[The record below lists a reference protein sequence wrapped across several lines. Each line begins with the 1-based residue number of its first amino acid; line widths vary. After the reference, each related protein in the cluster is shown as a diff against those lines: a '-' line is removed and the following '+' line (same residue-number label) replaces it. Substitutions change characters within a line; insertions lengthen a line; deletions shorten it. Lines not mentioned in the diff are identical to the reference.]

1 VHNNIK
7 RIIPIIVIV
16 LIAAGY
22 GIFSYFQNSGHSG
35 DNTFSG
41 TLEADEVHLGVMAG
55 GVVDEVFVE
64 EGDTVKENQFLASIK
79 GSSGNIRSPIDGTI
93 LMRAAEPGEI
103 VPAGGTILVVG
114 NLSEMTLTIYL
125 PEDMYGKVYLG
136 QEFPVSVDSFPGQTF
151 SGWVT
156 YISDK
161 AEFTPRNV
169 LTVEGRKN
177 TVYAVKLK
185 IPNPDLALKPGMPA
199 DALINIGE

>member
-1 VHNNIK
+1 VHNIN
-7 RIIPIIVIV
+7 RRFIPIVVIA
-16 LIAAGY
+16 LLAAGY
-22 GIFSYFQNSGHSG
+22 GIYSYFQSSGHNG

-41 TLEADEVHLGVMAG
+41 TLEAEEIHLGVMTG
-55 GVVDEVFVE
+55 GVVDEIYVE
-64 EGDTVKENQFLASIK
+64 EGDSVKENQFLATIK
-79 GSSGNIRSPIDGTI
+79 GNSGNIRSPIDGII
-93 LMRAAEPGEI
+93 LTRAAEAGEI

-114 NLSEMTLTIYL
+114 DLSEMTLTIYL
-125 PEDMYGKVYLG
+125 PEDMYGRVYLG
-136 QEFPVSVDSFPGQTF
+136 QEFPVSVDSFPGQSF

-156 YISDK
+156 HISDK